1 MPWRDVDSCHVTGL
15 STRIWMP
22 KIGGLVRTWACE
34 DAADWASLSP
44 GTRISDRSD
53 DGNATDPIDLLPS
66 ISLS

>member
-1 MPWRDVDSCHVTGL
+1 MEGCGL
-15 STRIWMP
+15 LPRHGAEHEDMDAKDWWFCQDM
-22 KIGGLVRTWACE
+22 GVRE

-53 DGNATDPIDLLPS
+53 DGNATDRIDLLPS